1 MQQQR
6 RGLSG
11 TSSGSC
17 QTPCSTP
24 SIQMGLRPSEG
35 PDDMDEDCRGI
46 CWSINSLAVPYEK
59 KTSIVSTGNFA
70 VILRARTVS
79 AMSREP
85 PEAHLCC
92 IALLNLTFAAEAV
105 ESPIATSSPLRC
117 SRDSESVPDACVER
131 MTMTNASF
139 RPSMVHTVG
148 PGRGFRWAAG
158 FTRNVTSVD
167 DAGLKRGKR
176 RRVIWR
182 QAGQHP
188 RNRHR
193 CLQKTRRRTFASG
206 SYTTSLGSSRP
217 PTPHEGQR
225 SPERGIVSSCGGS

>member
-1 MQQQR
+1 MR
-6 RGLSG
+6 
-11 TSSGSC
+11 
-17 QTPCSTP
+17 
-24 SIQMGLRPSEG
+24 
-35 PDDMDEDCRGI
+35 
-46 CWSINSLAVPYEK
+46 V
-59 KTSIVSTGNFA
+59 
-70 VILRARTVS
+70 
-79 AMSREP
+79 
-85 PEAHLCC
+85 
-92 IALLNLTFAAEAV
+92 
-105 ESPIATSSPLRC
+105 
-117 SRDSESVPDACVER
+117 VER

-139 RPSMVHTVG
+139 RPCMVHTVG

-206 SYTTSLGSSRP
+206 SYTTSLGSSRHRRA
-217 PTPHEGQR
+217 HEGKR
-225 SPERGIVSSCGGS
+225 SQERGGYGLHDDFSLLTCLRVGSSRLEVQGERDPSGATLQTFFQTNASSQKSTGAS